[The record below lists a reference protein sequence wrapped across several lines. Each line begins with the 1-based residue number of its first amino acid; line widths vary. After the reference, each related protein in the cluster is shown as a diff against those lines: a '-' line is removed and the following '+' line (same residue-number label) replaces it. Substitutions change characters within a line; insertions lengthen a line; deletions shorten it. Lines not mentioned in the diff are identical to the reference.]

1 MKAVLTFYVFLILTI
16 FEDAL
21 TQSPPQLTTK
31 NASRQ
36 QIVRPGT
43 NILVE
48 CPVRNTRDMIFEWY
62 KDKETIMTYGNH
74 RLRVLSNGS
83 LRIKETIYDDTGVY
97 RCRAVNGFGS
107 VEFNTTLLVIGNE
120 EDYEEYEAIFDPEDA
135 LTDESKISITAKPQI
150 LYVTEGKSPIFKPLG
165 ATFMLQCVATGYPKP
180 EIMWYKDGTPIS
192 NQFRL
197 GRWAL
202 KFTKTIS
209 TDAGNYTC
217 VASNQLGKAS
227 HSFVLEVDEPG
238 RKIRG
243 KPLITGY
250 NTTVQEGQ
258 RAVMEC
264 GVESSSLPHIE
275 WLKQVHVDDANSDPG
290 KHAISMKGEYF
301 SVLTKPFLL
310 DYVLKDDVYYHKLMI
325 ENAQLEDAGKYVCLG
340 ANTDGYDYHFTYLEV
355 IPKDNGYHST
365 LSFPIVV
372 TVIVVAGAVLG
383 CIFALLFY
391 CRPRRGRRPE
401 ENSVDVSMVTKEG
414 FIPMH
419 TGPSDVLKSP
429 IKSGKPR
436 STHSVTYVSG
446 LSNGGV

>member
-1 MKAVLTFYVFLILTI
+1 
-16 FEDAL
+16 
-21 TQSPPQLTTK
+21 
-31 NASRQ
+31 
-36 QIVRPGT
+36 
-43 NILVE
+43 
-48 CPVRNTRDMIFEWY
+48 
-62 KDKETIMTYGNH
+62 
-74 RLRVLSNGS
+74 
-83 LRIKETIYDDTGVY
+83 
-97 RCRAVNGFGS
+97 
-107 VEFNTTLLVIGNE
+107 
-120 EDYEEYEAIFDPEDA
+120 
-135 LTDESKISITAKPQI
+135 KPQI
-150 LYVTEGKSPIFKPLG
+150 LYVTEDKSPIFKPLG

-217 VASNQLGKAS
+217 VASNQLGKVS

-243 KPLITGY
+243 KPLITGF

-264 GVESSSLPHIE
+264 GVESSSHPHIE
-275 WLKQVHVDDANSDPG
+275 WLKQVNLDNANTDPG

-301 SVLTKPFLL
+301 NVLTKPFLL

-325 ENAQLEDAGKYVCLG
+325 ENAQMEDAGKYVCLG
-340 ANTDGYDYHFTYLEV
+340 ANTDGYDYQFTYLEV
-355 IPKDNGYHST
+355 IPRDNGYHSSI
-365 LSFPIVV
+365 SFPIVV

-401 ENSVDVSMVTKEG
+401 VNSVDVSMVTKEG
-414 FIPMH
+414 FIPMQ
-419 TGPSDVLKSP
+419 TGPSDVLKCP
-429 IKSGKPR
+429 MKSNKQR
-436 STHSVTYVSG
+436 SAQPVTYVTG
-446 LSNGGV
+446 LSNGV